1 MIIELTDKE
10 VTKAIE
16 LYMSRDVLDICG
28 SGFKGTVKAS
38 QNANFDWQ
46 VELILPENLPEASPY

>member
-1 MIIELTDKE
+1 MIIELTEKE

-16 LYMSRDVLDICG
+16 LYMSRDVLGVCG
-28 SGFKGTVKAS
+28 SGFKGTVKVS

-46 VELILPENLPEASPY
+46 VELILPEDLPD